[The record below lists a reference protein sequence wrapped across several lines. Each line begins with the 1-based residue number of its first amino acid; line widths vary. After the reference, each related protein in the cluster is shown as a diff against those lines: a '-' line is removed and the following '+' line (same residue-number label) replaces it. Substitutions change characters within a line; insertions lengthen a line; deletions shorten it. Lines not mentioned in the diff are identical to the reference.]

1 METTFS
7 IPAYD
12 FGEEGAQTLIATIT
26 VLAMK
31 VAQSEK
37 DAKRQKRMFAVID
50 KKFELLE
57 HMSIKIPDRAA
68 FNSFLSQRVESWE
81 EHKRNL
87 LLVEAAFA
95 DPFAP
100 YQIKVP
106 DKSLLSGLKE
116 IAYLIHLRESR
127 VDEIN
132 ETIKSAR
139 KAHKHIRWGQ
149 VAVGT
154 ILGIAILGT
163 GGYLLAPTIAAAIGA
178 SAGLSGAAAVSYG
191 LALLGGGSLAA
202 GGFGMVGGTIA
213 VTGAGAIAGGL
224 GLGGIALWNAGYI
237 VAVGELVKLQTS
249 YQQVLMQSKAF
260 GSDAAKLIDQMVSII
275 EQFKA
280 EYKNEQN
287 YNDPRTDRLKEFDK
301 VIGAYEDA
309 LKWMKAIK
317 SNNK

>member
-1 METTFS
+1 MDDSFK
-7 IPAYD
+7 IAAYE
-12 FGEEGAQTLIATIT
+12 FGEEDAQTLIATVT

-37 DAKRQKRMFAVID
+37 DKDRQKRMMAIID

-57 HMSIKIPDRAA
+57 RMGIKIPDRAA
-68 FNSFLSQRVESWE
+68 FNVFLSQRVESWE

-87 LLVEAAFA
+87 LLVEATFA

-100 YQIKVP
+100 YEIKVP
-106 DKSLLSGLKE
+106 DKNLLTGLKE
-116 IAYLIHLRESR
+116 IAYLIRLRESR
-127 VDEIN
+127 VDEIQ

-149 VAVGT
+149 VAVGAV
-154 ILGIAILGT
+154 LGIAVLGS
-163 GGYLLAPTIAAAIGA
+163 GGYFLAPTIAAAIGA
-178 SAGLSGAAAVSYG
+178 SVGLSGAAAVSYG

-224 GLGGIALWNAGYI
+224 GFGGIALWNAGYV

-249 YQQVLMQSKAF
+249 YQQVLMQSKAL
-260 GSDAAKLIDQMVSII
+260 GNEAVKLIDQLASTIG
-275 EQFKA
+275 QFKA
-280 EYKNEQN
+280 EYKNEQK
-287 YNDPRTDRLKEFDK
+287 YNDPRSDRLKEFEK
-301 VIGAYEDA
+301 VTGAYEDA

-317 SNNK
+317 INAK